1 MQFHEARLDNGLQVI
16 AELTTSVHSVGMGFF
31 VKTGSRDETDAV
43 SGVSHFLEHMAF
55 KGNDRFSADDVNRIF
70 DEVGAKYNAA
80 TAEELTMFYAA
91 VLPEYLDRTTEL
103 LAALIRPA
111 LRQDD
116 FDMEKNVILEEIG
129 MYDDQPMFVAYEKM
143 MQTHFAGH
151 PLGRSVLGTRES
163 IAALSSEQMRGYHHD
178 HYLAGNIILAVAGN
192 CEWQQVLDLA
202 TKYCADWPAGQ
213 VPRAVTG
220 HRAQRGM
227 NLIQRDS
234 SQQQHVIQQ
243 DPAPDARH
251 PLRSAAELLSVIVGD
266 DSGSRLYWELVDPGH
281 VEGAELSYQEY
292 HGAGVFRTFFN
303 GQPEET
309 EANLARVR
317 KVYEQVN
324 REGVTEQELQQAKS
338 KVCSRVVLSSER
350 PMGRLESL
358 GNNWMYR
365 DRYQSV
371 AEDLA
376 QFRAVTTAQIR
387 DLLQEFP
394 LAQTTTVTVGP
405 KSKVKWK

>member
-1 MQFHEARLDNGLQVI
+1 MQFHEARLNNGLQII
-16 AELTTSVHSVGMGFF
+16 AELNPSVYSVGMGFF
-31 VKTGSRDETDAV
+31 AKTGSRDESDAV

-103 LAALIRPA
+103 LAALMRPA

-151 PLGRSVLGTRES
+151 PLGRSVLGTKDS
-163 IAALSSEQMRGYHHD
+163 ITQLSSEQMRTYHQN

-192 CEWQQVLDLA
+192 CEWSQVLELA
-202 TKYCADWPAGQ
+202 NKYCADWPAGDAKR
-213 VPRAVTG
+213 VVTAHRPVRATHV
-220 HRAQRGM
+220 
-227 NLIQRDS
+227 IQRET
-234 SQQQHVIQQ
+234 SQQQHVMHQ
-243 DPAPDARH
+243 DVAPDARH

-266 DSGSRLYWELVDPGH
+266 DSGSRLYWELVDPGY

-292 HGAGVFRTFFN
+292 HGAGVFRTFYN
-303 GQPEET
+303 GQPD
-309 EANLARVR
+309 EAERNLQRVK
-317 KVYEQVN
+317 KVFEKVN
-324 REGVTEQELQQAKS
+324 REGVTEAELQQAKS
-338 KVCSRVVLSSER
+338 KVCSRAVLSSER

-358 GNNWMYR
+358 GNNWIYR
-365 DRYQSV
+365 ERYQSV
-371 AEDLA
+371 AEDL
-376 QFRAVTTAQIR
+376 QQIRAVTTAQIR
-387 DLLQEFP
+387 DLLAEFP
-394 LAQTTTVTVGP
+394 LAQNTTVTVGP
-405 KSKVKWK
+405 KPTVKWK

>member
-1 MQFHEARLDNGLQVI
+1 MQFHEARLSNGLQVI
-16 AELTTSVHSVGMGFF
+16 AELTKGVHSVGVGFF
-31 VKTGSRDETDAV
+31 VMTGSRDETDAV

-80 TAEELTMFYAA
+80 TAEELTMYYAA

-143 MQTHFAGH
+143 MQAHFERH
-151 PLGRSVLGTRES
+151 PLGRSVLGTKDS
-163 IAALSSEQMRGYHHD
+163 VTILTSEQMRRYHHER
-178 HYLAGNIILAVAGN
+178 YLAGNVILAVAGN
-192 CEWQQVLDLA
+192 CEWSEVLELA
-202 TKYCADWPAGQ
+202 NKYCASWPTGDAGRIIAPPQ
-213 VPRAVTG
+213 PY
-220 HRAQRGM
+220 RGIY
-227 NLIQRDS
+227 LIQRET
-234 SQQQHVIQQ
+234 SQQQHVMHQ
-243 DPAPDARH
+243 DPAPDALH
-251 PLRSAAELLSVIVGD
+251 PLRSAAELLSVVVGD
-266 DSGSRLYWELVDPGH
+266 DSGSRLYWELVDPGY
-281 VEGAELSYQEY
+281 VEGAELTYQEY

-303 GQPEET
+303 GQPDET
-309 EANLARVR
+309 EPNLARVQ
-317 KVYEQVN
+317 KVYDKIN

-365 DRYQSV
+365 NRYQSV
-371 AEDLA
+371 ADDL
-376 QFRAVTTAQIR
+376 QQIRAVTTSQIR
-387 DLLQEFP
+387 ELLEAFP

-405 KSKVKWK
+405 KSAIAWK

>member
-1 MQFHEARLDNGLQVI
+1 MQFHEARLNNGLQVI
-16 AELTTSVHSVGMGFF
+16 AELTKGVHSVGVGFF
-31 VKTGSRDETDAV
+31 VKTGSRDETDAI

-80 TAEELTMFYAA
+80 TAEELTMYYAA
-91 VLPEYLDRTTEL
+91 VLPEYLERTTEL

-143 MQTHFAGH
+143 MQAHFDGH
-151 PLGRSVLGTRES
+151 PLGRSVLGTKES
-163 IAALSSEQMRGYHHD
+163 VTALTSEQMRGYHHD
-178 HYLAGNIILAVAGN
+178 RYLAGNVILAVAGN
-192 CEWQQVLDLA
+192 CEWPEVLELA
-202 TKYCADWPAGQ
+202 NKYCGDWPAGEAGRI
-213 VPRAVTG
+213 VAPHHP
-220 HRAQRGM
+220 HRGTY
-227 NLIQRDS
+227 LIQRET
-234 SQQQHVIQQ
+234 SQQQHVMHQ
-243 DPAPDARH
+243 DAAPDALH
-251 PLRSAAELLSVIVGD
+251 PLRAAAELLSVVVGD
-266 DSGSRLYWELVDPGH
+266 DSGSRLYWELVDPGY
-281 VEGAELSYQEY
+281 VEGAELTYQEY
-292 HGAGVFRTFFN
+292 HGVGVFRTFFN

-309 EANLARVR
+309 EPNLARVH
-317 KVYEQVN
+317 KVYEKIN
-324 REGVTEQELQQAKS
+324 REGVTEQELAQAKS

-358 GNNWMYR
+358 GNNWIYR
-365 DRYQSV
+365 NRYQSV

-376 QFRAVTTAQIR
+376 QIRAVTTAQIR
-387 DLLQEFP
+387 ELLEAFP

-405 KSKVKWK
+405 KSAVAWK

>member
-1 MQFHEARLDNGLQVI
+1 MQFHEARLDNGLQII
-16 AELTTSVHSVGMGFF
+16 AELTQSVHSVGLGFF
-31 VKTGSRDETDAV
+31 VKTGSRDETDAL

-80 TAEELTMFYAA
+80 TAEELTMYYAA

-143 MQTHFAGH
+143 MQAHFDGH
-151 PLGRSVLGTRES
+151 PLGRSVLGTKES
-163 IAALSSEQMRGYHHD
+163 VSALSSEQMRGYHHD
-178 HYLAGNIILAVAGN
+178 HYLAGNVILAVAGN
-192 CEWQQVLDLA
+192 CQWPEILELA
-202 TKYCADWPAGQ
+202 NKYCASWPAGD
-213 VPRAVTG
+213 AVRSVSAP
-220 HRAQRGM
+220 HPQRGVYV
-227 NLIQRDS
+227 IQRES
-234 SQQQHVIQQ
+234 SQQQHIMHQ
-243 DPAPDARH
+243 DPAPDAEH
-251 PLRSAAELLSVIVGD
+251 PLRTAAELLSVIVGD
-266 DSGSRLYWELVDPGH
+266 DSGSRLYWELVDPGY
-281 VEGAELSYQEY
+281 VEGAELTYQEY
-292 HGAGVFRTFFN
+292 HGAGVFRTFYN

-309 EANLARVR
+309 EPNLARVQ
-317 KVYEQVN
+317 KVYEQIN
-324 REGVTEQELQQAKS
+324 REGVTEQELAQAKS

-365 DRYQSV
+365 GRYQPVS
-371 AEDLA
+371 EDLR
-376 QFRAVTTAQIR
+376 QIRAVTTDQIR
-387 DLLQEFP
+387 ELLAEFP

-405 KSKVKWK
+405 KPGLAWK

>member
-16 AELTTSVHSVGMGFF
+16 AELTTSVHSVGLGFF

-192 CEWQQVLDLA
+192 CEWPQVLDLVN
-202 TKYCADWPAGQ
+202 KYCSDWPAGQ
-213 VPRAVTG
+213 VSRAVAG
-220 HRAQRGM
+220 HQAHRGM
-227 NLIQRDS
+227 SLIQRDS

-303 GQPEET
+303 GQPDET

-317 KVYEQVN
+317 KVYDKVN
-324 REGVTEQELQQAKS
+324 RDGVTEQELQQAKS

-371 AEDLA
+371 AEDLT
-376 QFRAVTTAQIR
+376 QIRGVTTAQIR
-387 DLLQEFP
+387 ELLTEFP

>member
-1 MQFHEARLDNGLQVI
+1 MQFHKAQLDNGLQII
-16 AELTTSVHSVGMGFF
+16 AELNPSVYSVGLGFF

-55 KGNDRFSADDVNRIF
+55 KGNDQFSADDVNRIF
-70 DEVGAKYNAA
+70 DELGAKYNAA

-103 LAALIRPA
+103 LAALIRPS

-143 MQTHFAGH
+143 METHFQGH
-151 PLGRSVLGTRES
+151 PLGRSVLGTNAS
-163 IAALSSEQMRGYHHD
+163 ITDLTSEQMRTYHHD
-178 HYLAGNIILAVAGN
+178 RYLAGNIILAVAGN

-202 TKYCADWPAGQ
+202 NKYCSTWPTGS
-213 VPRAVTG
+213 VGRTVTG
-220 HRAQRGM
+220 HRPQRSTH
-227 NLIQRDS
+227 LIQRDT
-234 SQQQHVIQQ
+234 SQQQHVMHQ
-243 DPAPDARH
+243 DAAPDSRH
-251 PLRSAAELLSVIVGD
+251 PLRTAAELLSVIIGD
-266 DSGSRLYWELVDPGH
+266 DSGSRLYWELVDPGY

-292 HGAGVFRTFFN
+292 HGVGVFRTFFN

-309 EANLARVR
+309 ERKLNRVK
-317 KVYEQVN
+317 KVFEKVN
-324 REGVTEQELQQAKS
+324 RDGVTEAELAQAKS
-338 KVCSRVVLSSER
+338 KVCSRAVLSSER

-365 DRYQSV
+365 ERYQTLG
-371 AEDLA
+371 EDLA
-376 QFRAVTTAQIR
+376 QIRAVTTEQIR
-387 DLLQEFP
+387 DLLKEFP
-394 LAQTTTVTVGP
+394 LNQNTTVTVGP
-405 KSKVKWK
+405 KSSVKWK

>member
-1 MQFHEARLDNGLQVI
+1 MQFHEARLNNGLQVI
-16 AELTTSVHSVGMGFF
+16 AELTTGVHSVGVGFF

-80 TAEELTMFYAA
+80 TAEELTMYYAA

-143 MQTHFAGH
+143 MQAHFNGH
-151 PLGRSVLGTRES
+151 PLGRSVLGTKES
-163 IAALSSEQMRGYHHD
+163 VSALTSEQMRGYHHD
-178 HYLAGNIILAVAGN
+178 HYLAGNVILAVAGN
-192 CEWQQVLDLA
+192 CEWAEVLELA
-202 TKYCADWPAGQ
+202 NKHCADWPAGEASR
-213 VPRAVTG
+213 VVTG
-220 HRAQRGM
+220 HQPHRGTF
-227 NLIQRDS
+227 LIQRET
-234 SQQQHVIQQ
+234 SQQQHVMHQ
-243 DPAPDARH
+243 DTAPDALH
-251 PLRSAAELLSVIVGD
+251 PLRAAAELLSVIVGD
-266 DSGSRLYWELVDPGH
+266 DSGSRLYWELVDPGY
-281 VEGAELSYQEY
+281 VEGAELTYQEY
-292 HGAGVFRTFFN
+292 HGVGVFRTFFN

-309 EANLARVR
+309 ESNLGRVR
-317 KVYEQVN
+317 KVYEKIN
-324 REGVTEQELQQAKS
+324 REGVTEQELAQAKS

-358 GNNWMYR
+358 GNNWIYR
-365 DRYQSV
+365 NRYQSV
-371 AEDLA
+371 AKDLA
-376 QFRAVTTAQIR
+376 QIRAVTTSQIR
-387 DLLQEFP
+387 DLLAAFP

-405 KSKVKWK
+405 KSTVTWK